1 MAFIISQ
8 FLFIVFGLMGLI
20 VWAFSD
26 VPLAVREIALNT
38 RRDPGYGGSYV
49 LIKVLSVCLKI
60 LAVLI
65 WIFGVAAI
73 VGTSLQGEVFERL
86 IEGASR
92 L

>member
-1 MAFIISQ
+1 MAFIVSQ
-8 FLFIVFGLMGLI
+8 FLFIVFGLVGLI

-38 RRDPGYGGSYV
+38 RRDAGYGGSYV
-49 LIKVLSVCLKI
+49 LIRVLSVCLKI

-73 VGTSLQGEVFERL
+73 LGVSLQGELFERFL
-86 IEGASR
+86 EGTAR
-92 L
+92 M